1 MRSALAAALGLA
13 LVPLSQAWNV
23 ELPPCLDD
31 FKPFVSSG
39 CFREGS
45 DPTLIFRSGLDQH
58 NMTVE
63 KCVADCKGN
72 GYRYA
77 GLEYYGVCF
86 CGSTVNGP
94 QVPDSQCS
102 LPCSGNKS
110 ETCGGDKALSVW
122 QDPTFPKTPEDVTVD
137 DYKSLGCFTD
147 DSTKGRTL
155 SWPVKADASSF
166 TTKKCLAAC
175 EKGGF
180 PFAGTEYG
188 GECWCGVVL
197 ANDTAKVHESECNMP
212 CRGDASDKCGGRA
225 RLSLYVAKDLE
236 SLEPCGQRPV
246 TTSSSIATATKPL
259 YKFPNTTTPALT
271 KPRET
276 ASTVDQPSNTTS
288 QPGETTSSKPIETV
302 TSAPEET
309 ASTPSQ
315 GATLTKPQE
324 TTSNSPGESTAST
337 KPDESSTSAGQ
348 TPTPSETT
356 ATSPEESSTTK
367 PGETTKADE
376 TTTNPGE
383 TTMTG
388 PGKTLSSTPYGSTSN
403 EPSESTATSTPG
415 ETTPA
420 SSSEPGSS
428 TATAPG
434 KETTASSITPS
445 ESSKTTEPV
454 ETTPETKAPSSS
466 PGETSTPSWTSV
478 TTSDKET
485 ATSSSNAGEPTSST
499 QSRGTTSTI
508 ESGETSTPTSGNSGK
523 TTASSGKPG
532 ESTSPTQAP
541 TTTTKNEVASTT
553 ALLCTATSIVP
564 SRCEWQRGNWCAPP
578 LPDWNSRHGC
588 VIAAKTCALQVVSCF
603 KYAGWPH
610 TIDCFDFQRWCRNVQ
625 RYCAGSC
632 RGRGRCGKGDCW
644 SKYKPGF
651 GKPPATTTSVFPC
664 LPASATDK
672 PTPARPATSCPPAPT
687 NICKQPT
694 NDRWGYGPGKPVGGI
709 PLPVVGCNDI
719 KDDWRSRPYKLY
731 TEPDSVKSPS
741 FRWPERPNVCVDSCR
756 EQYQHCRDTYVD
768 SCRQL
773 GWKGGFHKRR
783 EGETDAEFARRAQP
797 WSGTWAVESEAADA
811 NSSSNDGYCAATEDH
826 YSWARHGSDSVNCWG
841 WGGNTPD
848 KAEQRC
854 RAQYNDCL
862 AVNSRVNPGDQCKTW
877 CRNY

>member
-236 SLEPCGQRPV
+236 SLEPCGQRP
-246 TTSSSIATATKPL
+246 
-259 YKFPNTTTPALT
+259 
-271 KPRET
+271 PRET

-376 TTTNPGE
+376 TTTNPGTVE
-383 TTMTG
+383 QPRRDVYAKLDVG
-388 PGKTLSSTPYGSTSN
+388 PDHHYQKRGGIHDGLALYGH
-403 EPSESTATSTPG
+403 EHR
-415 ETTPA
+415 
-420 SSSEPGSS
+420 
-428 TATAPG
+428 
-434 KETTASSITPS
+434 
-445 ESSKTTEPV
+445 PV
-454 ETTPETKAPSSS
+454 K
-466 PGETSTPSWTSV
+466 
-478 TTSDKET
+478 
-485 ATSSSNAGEPTSST
+485 
-499 QSRGTTSTI
+499 
-508 ESGETSTPTSGNSGK
+508 
-523 TTASSGKPG
+523 
-532 ESTSPTQAP
+532 
-541 TTTTKNEVASTT
+541 
-553 ALLCTATSIVP
+553 
-564 SRCEWQRGNWCAPP
+564 
-578 LPDWNSRHGC
+578 
-588 VIAAKTCALQVVSCF
+588 VVSCF